1 MSAQHQGN
9 IAGPTN
15 QAAFDFV
22 KALALEM
29 SAGKIEIPSFPDVAV
44 RVRKILADENCSAA
58 QIARVVSAEPA
69 MAAKLLQ
76 MANSALLN
84 PNGTKI
90 TELKSAVAR
99 IGISNVRSASLAYA
113 MEQIKNAKEL
123 APLRKPLHDLW
134 ERSVKVAAMC
144 YVVARRW
151 TRVNADQ
158 AMLAGLMHGMGRVY
172 ILTRAVKHP
181 ELFADGT
188 AYHQIVRDWNAQVAK
203 AVLESWEISPEIIDA
218 VEHYEDLERTDTGTG
233 ETDLTDV
240 LTIANILV
248 SFNSDLPAM
257 EMRLKEAAA
266 AGRMGVTAE
275 LIHKV
280 LQETAGEL
288 ASLRTALGG

>member
-15 QAAFDFV
+15 QAAFAFV
-22 KALALEM
+22 QALALEM

-44 RVRKILADENCSAA
+44 RVRKVLADENCSAA

-76 MANSALLN
+76 MSNSALLN
-84 PNGTKI
+84 PNGNKI
-90 TELKSAVAR
+90 TELKTAIAR
-99 IGISNVRSASLAYA
+99 IGLSNVRSASLAYA

-134 ERSVKVAAMC
+134 ERSVKVASMC
-144 YVVARRW
+144 YVVARSW

-188 AYHQIVRDWNAQVAK
+188 SYHQIVRDWNAAVAK
-203 AVLESWEISPEIIDA
+203 AVLESWEIGPEIIEA
-218 VEHYEDLERTDTGTG
+218 VEHYEDLERAGGDTV
-233 ETDLTDV
+233 DLTDV
-240 LTIANILV
+240 LTIANVLV
-248 SFNSDLPAM
+248 SFHSDPPAM
-257 EMRLKEAAA
+257 EMRLKETSAAV
-266 AGRMGVTAE
+266 RLGVNPEA
-275 LIHKV
+275 IQKV

-288 ASLRTALGG
+288 ASLRSALGG